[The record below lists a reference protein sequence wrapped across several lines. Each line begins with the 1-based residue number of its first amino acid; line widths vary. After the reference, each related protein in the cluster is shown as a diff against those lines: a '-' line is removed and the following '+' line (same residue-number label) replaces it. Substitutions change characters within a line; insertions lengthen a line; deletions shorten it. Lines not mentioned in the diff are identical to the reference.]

1 MIDSF
6 QSPVRSFI
14 YLLVGL
20 YVSRSIPSEYLLVF
34 PTSYVSYI
42 GVRDIGGVGAS
53 RGDGIGDGILL
64 FLGGGEVGGA

>member
-1 MIDSF
+1 MLYSC
-6 QSPVRSFI
+6 QSPVLSF
-14 YLLVGL
+14 YFLSVGL
-20 YVSRSIPSEYLLVF
+20 PVSRSIPSEYLLVF